1 MKKRQKSIKIRLIYG
16 FVCIVLISV
25 TILEI
30 ILISLVRQYYY
41 DNLEEIMTNHI
52 KMSANFYVRYFSNS
66 SLEDNI
72 IDNIDVFWRQ
82 TTAQVQIIN
91 SSGDLLMDSIGYM
104 PDDSRMLTND
114 VKKALAGEKGR
125 WIGAVPYDDIRV
137 MAVSYPLMV
146 NNEVIGVIRFISSLR
161 EVNNEIEN
169 ISWLFISIGAAVVV
183 IAIIVSIFVA
193 NSIIVPLEDITYVAS
208 KMAKGNFEIRSKK
221 HCDDEI
227 GNLSDTLNYMAEE
240 IVKKDNLKNEF
251 ISSVSHELRTP
262 LTSIKGW
269 AATLNG
275 GELDDSELLRDG
287 LAIIEKESDRL
298 TVMVEELLDFSRFTS
313 SKMTLKLV
321 DMDISTV
328 IEYVKKHMTPMAL
341 RNNLN
346 FYVEY
351 EDDLPKVN
359 IDADRI
365 KQVFINIL
373 DNAFK
378 FTPNDNDVML
388 KAWYEHGY
396 VNVSIV
402 DTGCGIEKDELPR
415 VKEKF
420 FKGKN
425 SKSQHGI
432 GLSICDEIV
441 KLHGGVLDID
451 SKIDCGT
458 TVTIRLPVVNTEN
471 LSRGQ

>member
-1 MKKRQKSIKIRLIYG
+1 
-16 FVCIVLISV
+16 
-25 TILEI
+25 
-30 ILISLVRQYYY
+30 
-41 DNLEEIMTNHI
+41 
-52 KMSANFYVRYFSNS
+52 
-66 SLEDNI
+66 
-72 IDNIDVFWRQ
+72 
-82 TTAQVQIIN
+82 
-91 SSGDLLMDSIGYM
+91 DSIGYM

-227 GNLSDTLNYMAEE
+227 GKLSDTLNYMAEE

-287 LAIIEKESDRL
+287 
-298 TVMVEELLDFSRFTS
+298 
-313 SKMTLKLV
+313 
-321 DMDISTV
+321 
-328 IEYVKKHMTPMAL
+328 
-341 RNNLN
+341 
-346 FYVEY
+346 
-351 EDDLPKVN
+351 
-359 IDADRI
+359 
-365 KQVFINIL
+365 
-373 DNAFK
+373 
-378 FTPNDNDVML
+378 
-388 KAWYEHGY
+388 
-396 VNVSIV
+396 
-402 DTGCGIEKDELPR
+402 
-415 VKEKF
+415 
-420 FKGKN
+420 
-425 SKSQHGI
+425 
-432 GLSICDEIV
+432 
-441 KLHGGVLDID
+441 
-451 SKIDCGT
+451 
-458 TVTIRLPVVNTEN
+458 
-471 LSRGQ
+471 